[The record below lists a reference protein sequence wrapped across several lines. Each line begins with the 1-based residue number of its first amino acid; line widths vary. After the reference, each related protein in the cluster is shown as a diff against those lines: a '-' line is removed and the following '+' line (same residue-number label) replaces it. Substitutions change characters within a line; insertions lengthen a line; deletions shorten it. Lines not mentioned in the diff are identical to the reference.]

1 MAFQQRHDVG
11 DRQSDAGYVQF
22 VVEKTTGDLARGLLQ
37 ALISIAYTQTWD
49 AISAPQA
56 GLRCFRAAP

>member
-1 MAFQQRHDVG
+1 M
-11 DRQSDAGYVQF
+11 QF
-22 VVEKTTGDLARGLLQ
+22 VVEKKVGDLARGLPQ
-37 ALISIAYTQTWD
+37 TLISIAYTQTCD